1 MVADHAKHVLV
12 VDDDPDMV
20 KSLSIYLRLSG
31 HSVRC
36 AYGGLHALEQIEEDS
51 PAAILLDIMM
61 PDMNGYEVCR
71 HLRQQ
76 IGDSETPVIML
87 TALCGDA
94 ARTEAL
100 DAGAN
105 EFLTKPR
112 DFHDILVTV
121 EQYTS

>member
-1 MVADHAKHVLV
+1 MVADHTKHVLV

-20 KSLSIYLRLSG
+20 KSLEIYLRLSG
-31 HSVRC
+31 HVVRC
-36 AYGGLHALEQIEEDS
+36 AYGGRNALEQIEQECPS
-51 PAAILLDIMM
+51 AILLDIMM
-61 PDMNGYEVCR
+61 PDMNGYDVCR
-71 HLRQQ
+71 HLREC
-76 IGDSETPVIML
+76 IGDRETPVIML
-87 TALCGDA
+87 TALCGDE